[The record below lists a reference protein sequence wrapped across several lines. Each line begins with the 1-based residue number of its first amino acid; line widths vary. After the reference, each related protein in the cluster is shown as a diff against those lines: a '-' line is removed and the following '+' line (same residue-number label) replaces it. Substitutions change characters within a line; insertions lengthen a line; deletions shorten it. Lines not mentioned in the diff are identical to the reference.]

1 MRRTLCCLFTAFC
14 LTLLPPSALHAQFAQ
29 FARYAQFHVPTIDWE
44 AGNTL
49 ELNSA
54 WDFYWDRLIGPGE
67 FEGDPVLD
75 GLRPDR
81 KMVPGFWS
89 YDSYPV
95 FGKATMRLV
104 CRSGTPFPDAMGL
117 GFYSIYS
124 AYRLYVNGQLV
135 AEMGK
140 PGNSAAEETGRA
152 PRTTV
157 YFTTNGAKTLDIVLQ
172 ISNHSYSNIGGIG
185 GPPVLGSQKVLEQ
198 KKYRENLVDFLLA
211 GSLGFMGLYLVTLF
225 FFRRKDR
232 SPLYLGL
239 FALSLVLRQL
249 MISGGKSIFLIVPF
263 MDVVL
268 WDYLQPLA
276 IFPLLP
282 LLVLYVVTLFPH
294 PKQRVPVFFFTI
306 ESAVLMILYYLPFS
320 IAVQDM
326 FSGIRDV
333 SMLLG
338 LLYVFWI
345 CLAAWRQKKSESGLV
360 AAGMIMVIVFGV
372 NDVLHS
378 MTIINTN
385 YYITFGVWFFL
396 LFQSIILARRFS
408 HAFQAVEDL
417 SRSLEDK
424 TRTLLELDVL
434 KDEFLANTTHE
445 LKTPLNGIIG
455 ITESLSSGDLGDLS
469 SEQKRQLNLV
479 ATSGRRLFTMVNDI
493 LDFSKIRKNKMR
505 IYPVELDF
513 LEVVQPICEVFAGEA
528 AKKSL
533 FLENHAAS
541 GLPHL
546 LADPARLEQILYNLL
561 GNALK
566 FTSKGGITLSAGTD
580 GSFFWFCVE
589 DTGIGIPQEKQELIF
604 ESFQQADGSISRNFG
619 GTGLG
624 LTITKNL
631 VEIQQGIITVASKE
645 GEGARF
651 TVYLPLAAV
660 APGAVTPLYEEP
672 AVLESLELS
681 EGNTAPAVILSVSP
695 AAGQIVLSK
704 GDENNP
710 LILIVD
716 DEPINLQVLQNFLA
730 GSQYRVT
737 VAGDGRT
744 AIRLVAEGLNPDLIL
759 LDIMMPGIS
768 GYEVLEDLRKNY
780 LPVELPVLL
789 LTAKNQT
796 HDIVAGFAL
805 GANDYL
811 TKPFS
816 REELLARI
824 RAHIGLKKIN
834 NAYNRFVPR
843 EFINLLGKESLL
855 DLRLGTQIQRDM
867 TVLFSD
873 IRSFAAFSENMTPG
887 ESFSFINSYLSRFGP
902 IIRQHGGFVDKYI
915 GDGIMALFPGTPADA
930 LRAAAEMRL
939 QLGVYNEHLVNTG
952 YVPIEFGIGIHT
964 GSVVMGT
971 VGEAQR
977 MDTTV
982 MSDVVNLSS
991 RLETLT
997 KLLKTKVL
1005 VTNNC
1010 LEDFSGI
1017 PSRYVGKVKVKG
1029 KTLLVDVSELLFED
1043 EKIRSLPLFVRGM
1056 QAYESRDFALAADS
1070 FRSVLQLHP
1079 QDFIAELYRKKS
1091 EEGMVNPPQSDALQF
1106 IDMERI

>member
-1 MRRTLCCLFTAFC
+1 MRRILCLLITTVSLFLFAPT
-14 LTLLPPSALHAQFAQ
+14 TLHAE
-29 FARYAQFHVPTIDWE
+29 YAQFSVPSTEWE
-44 AGNTL
+44 AGGTV
-49 ELNSA
+49 ELKTA
-54 WDFYWDRLIGPGE
+54 WDFYWDRLIEPEE
-67 FEGDPVLD
+67 FVGDPVLD
-75 GLRPDR
+75 GLKSDR
-81 KMVPGFWS
+81 KLVPGFWT

-95 FGKATMRLV
+95 YGKATLRLL
-104 CRSGTPFPDAMGL
+104 CRSDVPFPDAMSL

-135 AEMGK
+135 AEMGTL
-140 PGNSAAEETGRA
+140 GDSAATETGRA

-157 YFTTNGAKTLDIVLQ
+157 YFTTQSAKTLDIVLQ

-198 KKYRENLVDFLLA
+198 KQYRENLVDLLVA
-211 GSLGFMGLYLVTLF
+211 GSLGFMGIYSITLF
-225 FFRRKDR
+225 LFRRKDR

-239 FALSLVLRQL
+239 FALSLVMRQL

-268 WDYLQPLA
+268 WDHLQPLA
-276 IFPLLP
+276 IYPLLP
-282 LLVLYVVTLFPH
+282 LLILYVVTLFPH
-294 PKQRVPVFFFTI
+294 PRQRIPVFFFCT
-306 ESAVLMILYYLPFS
+306 ESVVLMFLYYMPVS
-320 IAVQDM
+320 IAVQDV
-326 FSGIRDV
+326 FVLIRDV
-333 SMLLG
+333 CMLFG
-338 LLYVFWI
+338 LLYVFWV
-345 CLAAWRQKKSESGLV
+345 CLIAWRKKHSESGLV
-360 AAGMIMVIVFGV
+360 ALGMVLVIILGV
-372 NDVLHS
+372 NDVLNS
-378 MTIINTN
+378 MKIINTN

-408 HAFQAVEDL
+408 RAFQSVEDL
-417 SRSLEDK
+417 SRSLAEK
-424 TRTLLELDVL
+424 TQTLLELDVL

-505 IYPVELDF
+505 FYPVDLDF
-513 LEVVQPICEVFAGEA
+513 LEVAKPICEVFSGETQ
-528 AKKSL
+528 KRGL
-533 FLENHAAS
+533 FLENNVAS
-541 GLPHL
+541 DLPHL

-566 FTSKGGITLSAGTD
+566 FTPKGGITLSAGTD

-604 ESFQQADGSISRNFG
+604 ESFQQADGSISRKFG

-645 GEGARF
+645 GEGSRF
-651 TVYLPLAAV
+651 TVYLPLADTAS
-660 APGAVTPLYEEP
+660 GSDTPLYEDARGDEG
-672 AVLESLELS
+672 LEMLPEIGSPTEMITAFPSL
-681 EGNTAPAVILSVSP
+681 P
-695 AAGQIVLSK
+695 K
-704 GDENNP
+704 GDESIP
-710 LILIVD
+710 LVFIVD

-737 VAGDGRT
+737 VAGDGKT
-744 AIRLVAEGLNPDLIL
+744 AIRLIREGLNPDILL

-768 GYEVLEDLRKNY
+768 GYEVLEDLRKTY

-789 LTAKNQT
+789 LTAKNQI

-834 NAYNRFVPR
+834 NAYNCFVPR

-873 IRSFAAFSENMTPG
+873 IRSFAAFSEHMTPG

-915 GDGIMALFPGTPADA
+915 GDGIMALFPGKPADA
-930 LRAAAEMRL
+930 LLATAEMRN

-1010 LEDFSGI
+1010 LENFSGL

-1029 KTLLVDVSELLFED
+1029 KTVLVDVSELLFED
-1043 EKIRSLPLFVRGM
+1043 EKIASLSLFVQGM
-1056 QAYESRDFALAADS
+1056 QAYESRDFATAAAL
-1070 FRSVLQLHP
+1070 FRSVIQLHP
-1079 QDFIAELYRKKS
+1079 QDFIADLYRKKS
-1091 EEGMVNPPQSDALQF
+1091 EDSLVNPPLTDALQF
-1106 IDMERI
+1106 IDMEHI

>member
-1 MRRTLCCLFTAFC
+1 MHRTFYPL
-14 LTLLPPSALHAQFAQ
+14 LTVFFLSLLPPAAVHAQYSQ
-29 FARYAQFHVPTIDWE
+29 ILISPTGWN
-44 AGNTL
+44 AGETR
-49 ELNSA
+49 ELKA
-54 WDFYWDRLIGPGE
+54 PWDFYWDRLIEPEE
-67 FEGDPVLD
+67 FGGDPVLD
-75 GLRPDR
+75 GLLPDR
-81 KMVPGFWS
+81 KLVPGFWN
-89 YDSYPV
+89 YDGYPV
-95 FGKATMRLV
+95 FGKATARIV
-104 CRSGTPFPDAMGL
+104 CKSATSFPDAMGL

-135 AEMGK
+135 AEMGTLGDS
-140 PGNSAAEETGRA
+140 PAAETGRA

-172 ISNHSYSNIGGIG
+172 MSNHSYTNLGGIG
-185 GPPVLGSQKVLEQ
+185 GPPVLGSQQILEQ
-198 KKYRENLVDFLLA
+198 KKYHENLVDFLLA
-211 GSLGFMGLYLVTLF
+211 GSLGFMGLYLITLF

-232 SPLYLGL
+232 SPLFLGL

-249 MISGGKSIFLIVPF
+249 MISGGKSIFHILPF

-268 WDYLQPLA
+268 WDYLQTLA

-282 LLVLYVVTLFPH
+282 LLVLYVVNLFPG
-294 PKQRVPVFFFTI
+294 PGRRIPVLLFCI
-306 ESAVLMILYYLPFS
+306 ESALLMILYYMPFS
-320 IAVQDM
+320 PAVQDV
-326 FSGIRDV
+326 FASIRDV

-338 LLYVFWI
+338 LLYVLYV
-345 CLAAWRQKKSESGLV
+345 CLDALRRKQSESGLV
-360 AAGMIMVIVFGV
+360 ASGMVMVIVFGV
-372 NDVLHS
+372 NDILHS
-378 MTIINTN
+378 MNVINTN

-408 HAFQAVEDL
+408 RAFQSVEDL
-417 SRSLEDK
+417 SRSLEEK
-424 TRTLLELDVL
+424 TLTLLELDVL

-505 IYPVELDF
+505 IYPAELDF
-513 LEVVQPICEVFAGEA
+513 LEVVQPICEVFSGETV
-528 AKKSL
+528 KRGL
-533 FLENHAAS
+533 FLENHVAS

-546 LADPARLEQILYNLL
+546 MADPARLEQILYNLL

-566 FTSKGGITLSAGTD
+566 FTAKGGITLSAGTD

-604 ESFQQADGSISRNFG
+604 ESFQQGDGSISRKFG

-624 LTITKNL
+624 LSITKNL

-645 GEGARF
+645 GEGSRF
-651 TVYLPLAAV
+651 TVYLPLASTA
-660 APGAVTPLYEEP
+660 AAEPVTPLYEESGAGEGKDLEVLHEIGSP
-672 AVLESLELS
+672 AEI
-681 EGNTAPAVILSVSP
+681 TAPELPSVP
-695 AAGQIVLSK
+695 K
-704 GDENNP
+704 GDESNP
-710 LILIVD
+710 LVFIVD

-730 GSQYRVT
+730 GSQYRVA
-737 VAGDGRT
+737 VAGDGKT
-744 AIRLVAEGLNPDLIL
+744 AIRLVREGLNPDILL

-768 GYEVLEDLRKNY
+768 GYEVLEDLRKSY

-796 HDIVAGFAL
+796 HDIVTGFAL

-834 NAYNRFVPR
+834 KAYNCFVPR

-915 GDGIMALFPGTPADA
+915 GDGIMALFPGKPADA
-930 LRAAAEMRL
+930 LRAAAEMRY
-939 QLGVYNEHLVNTG
+939 QLGVYNEHLVETG

-1010 LEDFSGI
+1010 LENFTDI

-1029 KTLLVDVSELLFED
+1029 KKLLVDVSELLFED
-1043 EKIRSLPLFVRGM
+1043 EKIQSLPLFVRGM
-1056 QAYESRDFALAADS
+1056 QAYESRDFAAAS
-1070 FRSVLQLHP
+1070 EAFRAVLDLNKY
-1079 QDFIAELYRKKS
+1079 DFIAELYRKKS
-1091 EEGMVNPPQSDALQF
+1091 EDSLVDPPHNDTLQF
-1106 IDMERI
+1106 IDMEHI